1 MKLTAYDLAPN
12 KGAFV
17 AAMIERSNKAQTRL
31 KQGSNKAVPE
41 NKVIPDKQML
51 RDIKTLSNSQL
62 CKKYGIGKSTATRL
76 RTEFGTAVTR
86 PEWTDTIL
94 INLYAQ
100 RTAGVSCAVLGKSI
114 GVTDATI
121 RKVLR
126 DNKERIERLMQ
137 E

>member
-1 MKLTAYDLAPN
+1 MKLTKYDLAPN

-17 AAMIERSNKAQTRL
+17 TAVIERSNNAHTRL
-31 KQGSNKAVPE
+31 KQSSNKV
-41 NKVIPDKQML
+41 VPDKQML

-76 RTEFGTAVTR
+76 RTEFGTPVTR
-86 PEWTDTIL
+86 PEWTDTML
-94 INLYAQ
+94 INLHAR
-100 RTAGVSCAVLGKSI
+100 RTAGVSCVELGKAM